1 MATKKKITK
10 KAPVKKKGINPVK
23 KAVAKP
29 AAKKAVK
36 KEPFKNHAT
45 QLKPGDKAPAFKGID
60 QNGKPITSADFK
72 GKKLVVY
79 FYPEDNTPT
88 CTVQACN
95 IRDNFNLFKKAGIE
109 IIGVSEDSSEKHKK
123 FETKFNLPFRMI
135 ADTEHIVI
143 NAFDVWGK
151 KQFMGKIYDCIIRTT
166 FLIDEKGILKDVIN
180 KPDTGNHSVE
190 ILEHWGIK

>member
-10 KAPVKKKGINPVK
+10 KATVKKKGNNPVK

-29 AAKKAVK
+29 VAKKTVK

-60 QNGKPITSADFK
+60 QNGKPVTSADFK

-88 CTVQACN
+88 CTIQACN
-95 IRDNFNLFKKAGIE
+95 IRDNFSQLKKAGIE
-109 IIGVSEDSSEKHKK
+109 VIGVSEDSAEKHKK

-135 ADTEHIVI
+135 ADTEHTVI

-151 KQFMGKIYDCIIRTT
+151 KQFMGKIYDGIIRTT
-166 FLIDEKGILKDVIN
+166 FLINENGIITQVIN
-180 KPDTGNHSVE
+180 RPDTKNHSQQ
-190 ILEHWGIK
+190 ILDLWK